1 MADFETQ
8 VKALTGITLGGAT
21 TPINTDLDQ
30 FLVDGVLEVT
40 NKWLALRPG
49 DRTAFTRKWESGIS
63 GTEKVA
69 AGTYIQ
75 NSDFSQEVHN
85 WVVYESSDAADTEKI
100 TAANDRTF
108 GGASNWTNGTG
119 SYHAWDSYDETTD
132 GVLTLNSDADG
143 ANKQTAWLEGD
154 ASGLDGSSGQFRLTY
169 DINITSYS
177 GAGSGLDIGTMTDGG
192 AVQDYNRYTAV
203 TSGWVY
209 GEEIEFT
216 YDSNCE
222 RLGIIANTNTDV
234 TVLIDNVSLK
244 PITATHADRTGNSL
258 KVDPGGNGTYEGVE
272 LPATNIYPTGGTPWT
287 VGSLYRMT
295 AKMRSFGAAAD
306 AGPIT
311 FELGG
316 TAVIPTNITNG
327 SGTGLLAY
335 NEGNLHTYQADIIA
349 TTNNGNARIYI
360 ASPSDSDEFLI
371 DDVTIEELNLSPQL
385 TSTNLISVQRES
397 GTNGDWRECRTV
409 PIGLQS
415 RITDA
420 SSLYYAS
427 KYSPA
432 YTLDEMGNIKIFP
445 ITDDSTG
452 NKYQVY
458 YVNNSP
464 VANDLTVLVRT
475 DSDIQFF
482 PDDKVHLVIKYAA
495 MQVLISAFTAL
506 VSDVDTIP
514 NIMIDHDGDDS
525 FAEAEST
532 STQDLTKFN
541 VNSWSAVDYDFD
553 SQNLDVTRWFQVAGD
568 MIQRQEDID
577 LANAQMTKIQQYLSA
592 YQATAEVKTQRIQAR
607 MKDYIQR
614 YDWIAGSY
622 NDYFRT
628 EAEMQSRQ
636 DKQREQAQE
645 RRSE

>member
-8 VKALTGITLGGAT
+8 VKALTGITLGAAT

-40 NKWLALRPG
+40 NKWLALRGG
-49 DRTAFTRKWESGIS
+49 DRPAFTRKWTSGLS
-63 GTEKVA
+63 GVEKIA
-69 AGTYIQ
+69 AGTASA
-75 NSDFSQEVHN
+75 NSTFSGGGN
-85 WVVYESSDAADTEKI
+85 WAIHEA
-100 TAANDRTF
+100 
-108 GGASNWTNGTG
+108 G
-119 SYHAWDSYDETTD
+119 
-132 GVLTLNSDADG
+132 
-143 ANKQTAWLEGD
+143 
-154 ASGLDGSSGQFRLTY
+154 GSSTTT
-169 DINITSYS
+169 INV
-177 GAGSGLDIGTMTDGG
+177 AGG
-192 AVQDYNRYTAV
+192 V
-203 TSGWVY
+203 
-209 GEEIEFT
+209 
-216 YDSNCE
+216 
-222 RLGIIANTNTDV
+222 
-234 TVLIDNVSLK
+234 
-244 PITATHADRTGNSL
+244 AT
-258 KVDPGGNGTYEGVE
+258 VDPGGDGTYEGIK
-272 LPATNIYPTGGTPWT
+272 LPATNIYPTGGNPW
-287 VGSLYRMT
+287 VIGSIYRIKAKLNT
-295 AKMRSFGAAAD
+295 ASAD

-311 FELGG
+311 FGLGG
-316 TAVIPTNITNG
+316 STVIPTNLSTG
-327 SGTGLLAY
+327 DTSGTIVGTQY
-335 NEGNLHTYQADIIA
+335 TYQADITASA
-349 TTNNGNARIYI
+349 TSGDALIYI
-360 ASPSDSDEFLI
+360 ASPSDGDTFVV
-371 DDVTIEELNLSPQL
+371 DDVTIEELNVSPQV
-385 TSTNLISVQRES
+385 TPSNLISVQRES
-397 GTNGDWRECRTV
+397 GTSGDWRECRTV
-409 PIGLQS
+409 PIGVQS
-415 RITDA
+415 RITD
-420 SSLYYAS
+420 SDSLFYAS
-427 KYSPA
+427 QYNPA
-432 YTLDEMGNIKIFP
+432 FTFDDAGNLLVFP
-445 ITDDSTG
+445 LSDNEAG
-452 NKYQVY
+452 NRYQAY
-458 YVNNSP
+458 YINNYP
-464 VANDLTVLVRT
+464 VAKDLTALVRG
-475 DSDIQFF
+475 DSDVSFF